1 MSLLK
6 KPAPQGPD
14 APPAEPLAGAAIDVI
29 LSRRSHAALVAPG
42 PSAAQL
48 AQILQ
53 AGTTVPDHGSL
64 RPYRFLVASGSGRAR
79 VGEALVGAMREA
91 RPDAPEAALAKV
103 RDKAFAAP
111 TQVLLVASPRV
122 GHKIAQWEQQATA
135 ACTGYAIALAAHALG
150 LGAIWKNAPFDR
162 GEALCS
168 LLGLA
173 PHERLLGWINVGTI
187 AGMRALPEPPPL
199 DTLVGVI
206 TEEGVAGYARE

>member
-6 KPAPQGPD
+6 KPTPQAPD

-48 AQILQ
+48 AHILR
-53 AGTTVPDHGSL
+53 AATTVPDHGGL
-64 RPYRFLVASGSGRAR
+64 RPYRFLVSEGAGRAR
-79 VGEALVGAMREA
+79 TGDALVGAMREA

-103 RDKAFAAP
+103 REKAFAAP

-122 GHKIAQWEQQATA
+122 GHKIAEWEQLATA

-162 GEALCS
+162 GAALCT

-173 PHERLLGWINVGTI
+173 PHERLLGWINVGTM
-187 AGMRALPEPPPL
+187 AGLRALPEPPPL
-199 DTLVGVI
+199 STLVGVVV
-206 TEEGVAGYARE
+206 EDGVTVYENP